1 MKTEIANTAHSG
13 LLDSV
18 PETEPVGAARILISD
33 DDPRLLDSLQTL
45 LKLYDFEVERAVGG
59 RAAVAQLQASR
70 YDILLLDLRMPDMSG
85 HEVMEYMR
93 KHGIRT
99 TIIVVSGESAFDDIA
114 RALRLGAHD
123 YLKKPF
129 APEELLTT
137 INNAVRKRRLED
149 AHQVMENRLKRSE
162 KLHRFIVNSSPDIIY
177 ILDENGCFSFLNS
190 KIEHLLG
197 YNRAE
202 LIGRHIVSLVED
214 DDLDKARYFF
224 DQSLHTHGGPRT
236 IEIALKPRE
245 GGRTKH
251 YFELA
256 IWPVEDHE
264 ELNGAARSYR
274 LYGTA
279 RDITDRMEAEA
290 FINFQAYHD
299 LLTRL
304 PNRSLFKDRLSM
316 ALTQASRNNQR
327 LAVMFIDLDRFKIIN
342 DSLGHTMGD
351 RLLQAVSQRLL
362 SCIRKGDTLSRF
374 GGDEFTL
381 LLPDTQD
388 AIAAVQVA
396 EKILESI
403 KEPFRLGGHDIHIG
417 ASIGIAVYPEAGT
430 TLDLLIKNADI
441 AMYHVKSSGKDGYH
455 LFSEE
460 MTEPVT
466 QRLLLEQ
473 DMRRA
478 LEQGEFSILYQA
490 QVDAHSEQ
498 LIGVEA
504 LVRWNHPELG
514 ALAPNDFIPVAE
526 DSRLIVELDR
536 ATLARACREIAHYH
550 RSGYPELRLSVNLS
564 PLLLERE
571 GFVTTVLTTL
581 IKEQFPP
588 QLLDLE
594 ITETLLMND
603 RPDIIEKLTQLSD
616 AGVHIAIDDFGTGYS
631 SLSYLQKFPIKTL
644 KIDRSFVSNIR
655 TSDQEACIVNAI
667 VSMAQGLRLNI
678 IAEGVENPAQLNY
691 LRALGCQSVQGFLF
705 GQPMPMAELLQRMDC
720 GPSSGAQFTMPFT
733 AEM

>member
-1 MKTEIANTAHSG
+1 MNYELANATQGGVTQST
-13 LLDSV
+13 LDNEDNG
-18 PETEPVGAARILISD
+18 PARILIAD
-33 DDPRLLDSLQTL
+33 DDPRLLDSLQSL
-45 LKLYDFEVERAVGG
+45 LKLYDFEVDRALGG
-59 RAAVAQLQASR
+59 RAAIEQLHKSR
-70 YDILLLDLRMPDMSG
+70 YDILLLDLRMPEVSG
-85 HEVMEYMR
+85 HDVMQHMLDH
-93 KHGIRT
+93 KILT
-99 TIIVVSGESAFDDIA
+99 TTIVVSGETAFDDIA
-114 RALRLGAHD
+114 SALRLGAHD
-123 YLKKPF
+123 YIKKPF
-129 APEELLTT
+129 IPEELLAT
-137 INNAVRKRRLED
+137 ISNAVRKRRLED
-149 AHQVMENRLKRSE
+149 ANQVMESRLKRSE

-190 KIEHLLG
+190 KIEQLLG
-197 YNRAE
+197 YSRAD
-202 LIGRHIVSLVED
+202 LIGRHIVNLVEE

-224 DQSLHTHGGPRT
+224 DQTMHSQSAPRS
-236 IEIALKPRE
+236 IELALKPRE
-245 GGRTKH
+245 GGRSKH

-256 IWPVEDHE
+256 LWPVDESA

-274 LYGTA
+274 VYGTA

-327 LAVMFIDLDRFKIIN
+327 LAVMFIDLDRFKVIN

-381 LLPDTQD
+381 LLPDTED

-403 KEPFRLGGHDIHIG
+403 KDPFKLGGHDIHVG

-430 TLDLLIKNADI
+430 TLDTLIKNADI

-455 LFSEE
+455 LFNDD
-460 MTEPVT
+460 MTVPVT

-478 LEQGEFSILYQA
+478 LEHGEFDIRYQA
-490 QVDAHSEQ
+490 QVDAHSEK
-498 LIGVEA
+498 LVGVEA
-504 LVRWNHPELG
+504 LVRWNHPQLG
-514 ALAPNDFIPVAE
+514 ALAPSDFIPIAE
-526 DSRLIVELDR
+526 DTRLIIELDR
-536 ATLARACREIAHYH
+536 MTLARACREIAHYH
-550 RSGYPELRLSVNLS
+550 RTGYPDLRLSVNLS
-564 PLLLERE
+564 PLLLERD
-571 GFVTTVLTTL
+571 GFVATVLTTL
-581 IKEQFPP
+581 VKEQFPP
-588 QLLDLE
+588 ELLDLE

-603 RPDIIEKLTQLSD
+603 RPDIIDKLVQLHD

-631 SLSYLQKFPIKTL
+631 SLSYLQKFPISTL
-644 KIDRSFVSNIR
+644 KIDRSFVANIR

-691 LRALGCQSVQGFLF
+691 LRALGCHTVQGFLF
-705 GQPMPMAELLQRMDC
+705 GQPMRMEELIARMSH
-720 GPSSGAQFTMPFT
+720 GPNAGAQFAIPFAT
-733 AEM
+733 EH